1 MRCLVCLL
9 TVILLPVMALAE
21 GPIQNYSIDWEKD
34 GNQYH
39 VRTRMWNT
47 TTLRYTFW
55 QGTNAWAATGY
66 TFKWHGA
73 KSDSASSTIQVSGSI
88 NTNFSASNVVDFTFT
103 SNQLSRTAED
113 WFSEVVVT
121 AGSAVYSR
129 PRGQLDIERSPGVN
143 SASALALTAAIA
155 GPSYGPFTGSFTGWP
170 FATSTEFSSSVTSV
184 TDTASITNSQVG
196 QILSVYFK
204 TPWGDVRYAR
214 SNVVAGLSTSVGNIS
229 NDLDGAETSLGN
241 ISNTV
246 DGLTTSVGNI
256 SNDLDGAETSL
267 GNVSNDLDGLSTSVG
282 NISNTVDGITT
293 SLGNVSNTVDGLANS
308 VGNISNDLDGA
319 ETSLGNISNTVDG
332 LLPRD
337 GSLPPTGNFDWG
349 GFNIDNVNT
358 SHIRTVFATT
368 VQETNVVAVALPVD
382 VAQGDI
388 ASITV
393 KGGDNHFPGAATT
406 AHGGHAY
413 LRGGDASV
421 PGGGAST
428 VGGTVYIRGGMA
440 SGGAAPA
447 NNDGGPVYIQAG
459 TNSLGTKVNVYVEAT
474 NLVIEGN
481 VGIGTNAPSEALEV
495 VGNVQATGS
504 IAAPIVHVTNYEV
517 YDILLAQPAYVTN
530 ALIKYTFDHKE
541 WKVYHDGST
550 VTTNWAPVGP

>member
-246 DGLTTSVGNI
+246 DGL
-256 SNDLDGAETSL
+256 
-267 GNVSNDLDGLSTSVG
+267 
-282 NISNTVDGITT
+282 
-293 SLGNVSNTVDGLANS
+293 
-308 VGNISNDLDGA
+308 
-319 ETSLGNISNTVDG
+319 
-332 LLPRD
+332 LPRD
-337 GSLPPTGNFDWG
+337 GSLPPTADMPWG
-349 GFNIDNVNT
+349 GYALTNASDVYITGDYYTNGVALDLGGGSGFPMTADGDAARYAITNFGYI
-358 SHIRTVFATT
+358 SFAT
-368 VQETNVVAVALPVD
+368 
-382 VAQGDI
+382 
-388 ASITV
+388 S
-393 KGGDNHFPGAATT
+393 
-406 AHGGHAY
+406 
-413 LRGGDASV
+413 SV
-421 PGGGAST
+421 PAF
-428 VGGTVYIRGGMA
+428 V
-440 SGGAAPA
+440 SGQSARWT
-447 NNDGGPVYIQAG
+447 D
-459 TNSLGTKVNVYVEAT
+459 
-474 NLVIEGN
+474 
-481 VGIGTNAPSEALEV
+481 
-495 VGNVQATGS
+495 ATGS
-504 IAAPIVHVTNYEV
+504 YSRSPDGSVTN
-517 YDILLAQPAYVTN
+517 IT
-530 ALIKYTFDHKE
+530 E
-541 WKVYHDGST
+541 W
-550 VTTNWAPVGP
+550 